1 MKEYI
6 PILFSK
12 ALAKIQFRSPSA
24 TLRIDS
30 SPHRWEP
37 FVQSFA
43 SSPQGFRLSAR
54 FLPISARF
62 IPVSAMFIARFR
74 FVSAR
79 FLAFCKVLAHFRNV
93 IPCLCKVHRHLCK
106 VRLRLRNVPRHLCK
120 VLYIVLEIPTRSL
133 SKRWIGVAFAANWII
148 GVISTDLNLFSCIY
162 WLTALI
168 HS

>member
-1 MKEYI
+1 MLMKEYI

-43 SSPQGFRLSAR
+43 SSPQGFRLSAK

-62 IPVSAMFIARFR
+62 IL
-74 FVSAR
+74 VSAR
-79 FLAFCKVLAHFRNV
+79 FLAFCKVLAHFRKV
-93 IPCLCKVHRHLCK
+93 SPCLCKVHHHLRK
-106 VRLRLRNVPRHLCK
+106 VRLRLRK
-120 VLYIVLEIPTRSL
+120 VLYIVLEVPTRSL

>member
-24 TLRIDS
+24 TLWIDS
-30 SPHRWEP
+30 STAQVETVCSK
-37 FVQSFA
+37 FSAFCKVLTY
-43 SSPQGFRLSAR
+43 FRKVYPRL
-54 FLPISARF
+54 
-62 IPVSAMFIARFR
+62 
-74 FVSAR
+74 
-79 FLAFCKVLAHFRNV
+79 CKVLAHFRKV
-93 IPCLCKVHRHLCK
+93 SPCLCKVHHHLRK
-106 VRLRLRNVPRHLCK
+106 VRLRLRK
-120 VLYIVLEIPTRSL
+120 VLYIVLEVPTRSL

-148 GVISTDLNLFSCIY
+148 GVISTNLNLFSCIY

>member
-1 MKEYI
+1 MLMKEYI

-62 IPVSAMFIARFR
+62 IPVSAMFIAISAMFR
-74 FVSAR
+74 AISAR
-79 FLAFCKVLAHFRNV
+79 FLAFCKVLAHFRKGS
-93 IPCLCKVHRHLCK
+93 PCLCKVHRN
-106 VRLRLRNVPRHLCK
+106 LRNVPRHLCE

-133 SKRWIGVAFAANWII
+133 SKRRIGVAFAANWII

-162 WLTALI
+162 WLAALI